1 MKARWIT
8 QSTNWECDFFKKQ
21 KNSPQRSGSLNY
33 DLFLGVSEPADQRA
47 NYIFS
52 L

>member
-1 MKARWIT
+1 M
-8 QSTNWECDFFKKQ
+8 
-21 KNSPQRSGSLNY
+21 NSPQRSGSLND

-47 NYIFS
+47 DDILS